1 MDLMLHAEISISGP
15 LQCFDFFMMYW
26 RVTLAWANYCEGGIV
41 GVAVENLIWTVGAFG
56 AV

>member
-1 MDLMLHAEISISGP
+1 MLHAEISISGP

-41 GVAVENLIWTVGAFG
+41 GVAVDNLIWTVGAFG